1 MNYQDYKRRARC
13 IMAHPDRL
21 RGDRA
26 AGQDQR
32 RVPVAGRVRAAVYA
46 SRAGQQR
53 RHVHRHWQR
62 ADDHGVQPYNSRA
75 AALYLRTRTGAHHPR
90 PRRRYDL
97 VCREPAP
104 GDNPIEQ
111 TANVF
116 ASRLLA
122 PACVLWG
129 CGVQSAEDI
138 AQLCDIS
145 RAAAEF
151 RWSRMQE
158 LYRRQR
164 FLTSPLE
171 RLVYAHS
178 RIISKVIGFRELVD
192 ERFQSGDLFV
202 AQILLDIRTIAAGNF
217 HDVSMIVKLRVSLLI
232 IPSHEICS
240 GYADCFPRF
249 FPAGRAGYSLLCQ
262 FHIYK

>member
-1 MNYQDYKRRARC
+1 MNYQDYKDARDASWRILIDCEVTELPVKISGVCRSLGVSVRRYTPAERDNNDGMSTVIGSVPTIMVSNLTIPARQRFTC
-13 IMAHPDRL
+13 AHEL
-21 RGDRA
+21 GHIIL
-26 AGQDQR
+26 G
-32 RVPVAGRVRAAVYA
+32 
-46 SRAGQQR
+46 
-53 RHVHRHWQR
+53 HV
-62 ADDHGVQPYNSRA
+62 G
-75 AALYLRTRTGAHHPR
+75 
-90 PRRRYDL
+90 RYDL

-111 TANVF
+111 AANVF

-171 RLVYAHS
+171 RLLEAA
-178 RIISKVIGFRELVD
+178 GEREL
-192 ERFQSGDLFV
+192 RLTLKFL
-202 AQILLDIRTIAAGNF
+202 RTAA
-217 HDVSMIVKLRVSLLI
+217 
-232 IPSHEICS
+232 
-240 GYADCFPRF
+240 
-249 FPAGRAGYSLLCQ
+249 
-262 FHIYK
+262 

>member
-1 MNYQDYKRRARC
+1 MHH
-13 IMAHPDRL
+13 AHPDRL

-53 RHVHRHWQR
+53 RMSTVIGSVPTIMVSNLTIPARQRFTCAHELGHIILGHV
-62 ADDHGVQPYNSRA
+62 G
-75 AALYLRTRTGAHHPR
+75 
-90 PRRRYDL
+90 RYDL

-111 TANVF
+111 AANVF

-171 RLVYAHS
+171 RLVYAQFENYIKGH
-178 RIISKVIGFRELVD
+178 RLPG
-192 ERFQSGDLFV
+192 
-202 AQILLDIRTIAAGNF
+202 
-217 HDVSMIVKLRVSLLI
+217 
-232 IPSHEICS
+232 
-240 GYADCFPRF
+240 ADR
-249 FPAGRAGYSLLCQ
+249 
-262 FHIYK
+262 